1 MTQDIDQLLNGRH
14 LLAEL
19 GGGDVFEKDYEF
31 QKIIGSVR
39 DLGMYPYFQP
49 LEYNLGTEAVL
60 RGKRVLM
67 MGSNNYLGLTTHP
80 RVREASIE
88 AIKKYGTSAT
98 GSRLLNG
105 TLEIHEIFEHEIAQ
119 FLGKEAALVFTT
131 GYQVNLGI
139 ISALANQNT
148 VVFLDKLNHASLY
161 DAVLMS
167 GAKPYFFRHN
177 DAQDLERALK
187 KTPDDKGKLVAV
199 DGVFS
204 MEGDIA
210 PLPDL
215 VRLCKNYGARLL
227 VDDAHALGVLG
238 YKGQGTAAHFGLT
251 QEVDLIMATFSK
263 SLASSGGYVAGSF
276 AVIDYIKHFGRSMI
290 FSASIT
296 PANLA
301 AAREALKILI
311 EEPERVQAVLKNAK
325 QLKEGLFEMG
335 WQIGPSE
342 SPIIPVHVGKDLT
355 AMLLWKDLLDA
366 GVYVNAV
373 LYPAVDRDQAR
384 LRVSTTATHTDS
396 QISQTLEAFEMVGKR
411 YGLLRKQVMN
421 ANR

>member
-14 LLAEL
+14 LLAEQ
-19 GGGDVFEKDYEF
+19 GGGDVFEKAYQF
-31 QKIIGSVR
+31 QKIAGSVR
-39 DLGMYPYFQP
+39 DLGMNPYFQP

-105 TLEIHEIFEHEIAQ
+105 TLEIHETFEHEIAQ

-177 DAQDLERALK
+177 DFQDLERALR
-187 KTPDDKGKLVAV
+187 KTADDRGKLVAV

-263 SLASSGGYVAGSF
+263 SLASTGGYVAGSF

-311 EEPERVQAVLKNAK
+311 EEPERVQTVMKNAK
-325 QLKEGLFEMG
+325 KLKESLIEIG
-335 WQIGPSE
+335 WQVGPSE
-342 SPIIPVHVGKDLT
+342 SPIIPVHVGKDST

-384 LRVSTTATHTDS
+384 LRVSTMATHTDS

-421 ANR
+421 ATR